1 MYARWPRKPQMSIV
15 EQSQQQW
22 AVWFDEGPVVGGF
35 STRHPGNVC
44 FSGTDR
50 EAVSAARRGV
60 LAELGVAGFALVEAQ
75 QVQGSNVFTVTP
87 DSLHQIWQSDGRW
100 VAPASDALITVQPR
114 ITLSL
119 YYADCVPIF
128 LWLPEGK
135 GIGLVH
141 AGWRGSLKDV
151 AGKTVAELGQLTDS
165 SPAQLRA
172 IIGPAICRS
181 CYEVG
186 PEVIEAAA
194 KTRQSEAFLQREE
207 DRWHLDLKSL
217 NKRLLIE
224 AGLRPEHLE
233 VSPLCTMCRPDLFFS
248 YRAEGTGCGEMG
260 AFIAIL

>member
-1 MYARWPRKPQMSIV
+1 M
-15 EQSQQQW
+15 
-22 AVWFDEGPVVGGF
+22 VGGF
-35 STRHPGNVC
+35 TTRHPGNVC

-50 EAVSAARRGV
+50 EAVSGARRNV
-60 LAELGVAGFALVEAQ
+60 LAELGVAGFPLVEAQ
-75 QVQGSNVFTVTP
+75 QVHGNKVFTVTP
-87 DSLHQIWQSDGRW
+87 DSLPQIRQPDGRW
-100 VAPASDALITVQPR
+100 VAPASDALITAQPR

-151 AGKTVAELGQLTDS
+151 AGRTVTELGQSTDS

-172 IIGPAICRS
+172 IIGPAICGG

-186 PEVIEAAA
+186 PEVVEATG
-194 KTRQSEAFLQREE
+194 KTSQSEAFLQHEGG
-207 DRWHLDLKSL
+207 RWHLDLKAL

-224 AGLRPEHLE
+224 AGLRPEHIE
-233 VSPLCTMCRPDLFFS
+233 VSPLCTRCRPDRFFS
-248 YRAEGTGCGEMG
+248 YRSEGPNCGEMG
-260 AFIAIL
+260 AFIAIMP

>member
-1 MYARWPRKPQMSIV
+1 MSTV
-15 EQSQQQW
+15 EQSQQRW
-22 AVWFDEGPVVGGF
+22 AVRFDEGPVVGGF
-35 STRHPGNVC
+35 STRHPGNVS

-60 LAELGVAGFALVEAQ
+60 LAELGVAGFPLVEAQ
-75 QVQGSNVFTVTP
+75 QVHGNNVFTVTP
-87 DSLHQIWQSDGRW
+87 DSLHQIRQPGGHW
-100 VAPASDALITVQPR
+100 VARDSDALITAQPR

-128 LWLPEGK
+128 LWLPEDK

-151 AGKTVAELGQLTDS
+151 AGRTVAELSELTDS

-186 PEVIEAAA
+186 SEVAQRAAMLPNA
-194 KTRQSEAFLQREE
+194 EDFLQRK
-207 DRWHLDLKSL
+207 DGRWHLDLKAL

-224 AGLRPEHLE
+224 AGLRPEHIE
-233 VSPLCTMCRPDLFFS
+233 VSPLCTKCRTDLFFS
-248 YRAEGTGCGEMG
+248 YRCKGTGCGEMG
-260 AFIAIL
+260 AFIAIIP